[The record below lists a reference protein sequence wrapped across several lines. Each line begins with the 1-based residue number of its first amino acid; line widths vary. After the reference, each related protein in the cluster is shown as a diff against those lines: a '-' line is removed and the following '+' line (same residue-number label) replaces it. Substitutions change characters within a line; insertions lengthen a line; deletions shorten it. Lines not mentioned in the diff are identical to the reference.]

1 MSEANRARIREE
13 DEERA
18 RAQESTPAPVY
29 DDADRRQQSV
39 LYQQIAARGPFRYDA
54 DRDPLYRAARDRY
67 VQNGRLAMKD
77 SMGQAAALTG
87 GYDSSYGQ
95 SVGQQQYDA
104 SLQGLSELLPELYEQ
119 AYRMYRDQGD
129 ELRQQYELLGR
140 QADRDYDRYRDEL
153 GDWRAERDWQQER
166 EDASYDRAAQ
176 AYARL
181 YALISGTGYTP
192 TEEELSAAGMSQAA
206 AEALRREYLRQ
217 TGQLPA
223 ESPAQSPAQ
232 SPAAGSGGSGGR
244 QQKKLGL
251 DEVIQQARATKQSNQ
266 MADLYRA
273 CVQAVNEGRAAF
285 SRRELDALWNRHHW
299 FN

>member
-1 MSEANRARIREE
+1 MAESVKNDPQEEEKKRKEEAGFP
-13 DEERA
+13 D
-18 RAQESTPAPVY
+18 SAPVY
-29 DDADRRQQSV
+29 RDEARHKQSA
-39 LYQQIAARGPFRYDA
+39 LYEQIAAHGPFQYDPGA
-54 DRDPLYRAARDRY
+54 DPLYGITRDRY
-67 VQNGRLAMKD
+67 VQQGRMAMKD

-95 SVGQQQYDA
+95 AVGQQQYDA
-104 SLQGLSELLPELYEQ
+104 SLRGLSELIPELYQQ

-129 ELRQQYELLGR
+129 ALQQQYELLGK

-153 GDWRAERDWQQER
+153 GDWQTERDWQQDR
-166 EDASYDRAAQ
+166 ENDAYDRAAD

-181 YALISGTGYTP
+181 YALISATGYSP
-192 TEEELSAAGMSQAA
+192 TAEELAAAGMSQEA

-223 ESPAQSPAQ
+223 AD
-232 SPAAGSGGSGGR
+232 AGANSGSNAGHSGG
-244 QQKKLGL
+244 QQAGKLTL
-251 DEVIQQARATKQSNQ
+251 DEVIRQARATRQSNQ
-266 MADLYRA
+266 MTDLYRS

-285 SRRELDALWNRHHW
+285 SRRELDELWNRYHW

>member
-1 MSEANRARIREE
+1 MAEPKRDQIQEE
-13 DEERA
+13 DEQRRRGAET
-18 RAQESTPAPVY
+18 SPAPVY
-29 DDADRRQQSV
+29 DDETRQQQSA
-39 LYQQIAARGPFRYDA
+39 LYEQIAARGPFRYDA
-54 DRDPLYRAARDRY
+54 EQDPLYRTALDRY
-67 VQNGRLAMKD
+67 VQEGRMAMKD

-95 SVGQQQYDA
+95 AVGQQQYDA
-104 SLQGLSELLPELYEQ
+104 SLRGLSELIPELYQQ

-129 ELRQQYELLGR
+129 ALQQQYELLGK

-153 GDWRAERDWQQER
+153 GDWRTERDWQQDR
-166 EDASYDRAAQ
+166 ENDAYDRAAD

-181 YALISGTGYTP
+181 YALISATGYSP
-192 TEEELSAAGMSQAA
+192 TAEELAAAGMSQEA

-223 ESPAQSPAQ
+223 ADAGANSGSNTGHSGAQQ
-232 SPAAGSGGSGGR
+232 TG
-244 QQKKLGL
+244 KLTL
-251 DEVIQQARATKQSNQ
+251 DEVIRQARATRQSNQ
-266 MADLYRA
+266 MTDLYRS

-285 SRRELDALWNRHHW
+285 SRRELDELWNRYHW